1 MRTPAPAGVNP
12 GFGSKAEANLEGWR
26 QDMANAKQYSSEE
39 IQELL
44 KDGAFTLTDV
54 IDAVIEIN
62 AIIGVG
68 LISLGED
75 IERYI
80 INQS

>member
-1 MRTPAPAGVNP
+1 
-12 GFGSKAEANLEGWR
+12 
-26 QDMANAKQYSSEE
+26 MANVKQYSQAD

-44 KDGAFTLTDV
+44 KNGAFTLTDV

>member
-1 MRTPAPAGVNP
+1 
-12 GFGSKAEANLEGWR
+12 
-26 QDMANAKQYSSEE
+26 MANVKQYSGEE

-44 KDGAFTLTDV
+44 KTGAFTLTDV
-54 IDAVIEIN
+54 IDAVIEVN

-80 INQS
+80 TQHGK

>member
-1 MRTPAPAGVNP
+1 
-12 GFGSKAEANLEGWR
+12 
-26 QDMANAKQYSSEE
+26 MANVKQYSGEE

-44 KDGAFTLTDV
+44 NPGAFTLTDV
-54 IDAVIEIN
+54 IDAVIEVN

-75 IERYI
+75 IELYI
-80 INQS
+80 TQHGK